1 MSVLEWNKYPTL
13 LIQKRNKKFNFVLF
27 QVIDFIQYKFDHLKQ
42 YFIREKRSKHAL
54 NHRELCEIAI
64 QT

>member
-1 MSVLEWNKYPTL
+1 MSS
-13 LIQKRNKKFNFVLF
+13 Q
-27 QVIDFIQYKFDHLKQ
+27 IDLIQYKFEHYRQ
-42 YFIREKRSKHAL
+42 YFIGENLSEDPL